1 MAFERV
7 KMNSQ
12 KKIPHTVAAAVDR
25 LITDLPLKDKCQI
38 ARLAENDLIELRLS
52 SLGLYI
58 RSEFD
63 LWSENKDLMRDCCL
77 LAGRDDLHGD
87 SASYI
92 IIKELWHSLR
102 KTHLL
107 RIVK

>member
-1 MAFERV
+1 MYSEE
-7 KMNSQ
+7 
-12 KKIPHTVAAAVDR
+12 KIPQTVAAAVDR
-25 LITDLPLKDKCQI
+25 LISDLPLKDKCQI
-38 ARLAENDLIELRLS
+38 ARMAEKDLIELRLS

-63 LWSENKDLMRDCCL
+63 LWSENKGLMRDCCL

-87 SASYI
+87 SASYV
-92 IIKELWHSLR
+92 IIKELWHTLR
-102 KTHLL
+102 NTHLL

>member
-1 MAFERV
+1 
-7 KMNSQ
+7 MNRE
-12 KKIPHTVAAAVDR
+12 KNIPQTVATAVDR
-25 LITDLPLKDKCQI
+25 LISKLPLKDRCQI
-38 ARLAENDLIELRLS
+38 ARMAEKDLIELRLS

-63 LWSENKDLMRDCCL
+63 LWSENKELMRDCCM

-87 SASYI
+87 SASSV
-92 IIKELWHSLR
+92 IIKELWQRLR
-102 KTHLL
+102 KTHLI

>member
-1 MAFERV
+1 MKMESERD
-7 KMNSQ
+7 
-12 KKIPHTVAAAVDR
+12 IPHTVAAAVDR
-25 LITDLPLKDKCQI
+25 LITNLPLKDKCQI
-38 ARLAENDLIELRLS
+38 ARMAEKDLIELRFS
-52 SLGLYI
+52 ALGLYI

-87 SASYI
+87 SASSV
-92 IIKELWHSLR
+92 IIKELWLRLR

-107 RIVK
+107 RVVK

>member
-1 MAFERV
+1 
-7 KMNSQ
+7 MNTEEI
-12 KKIPHTVAAAVDR
+12 IPQTVAAAVDR
-25 LITDLPLKDKCQI
+25 LISDLPLKDKCQI
-38 ARLAENDLIELRLS
+38 ARMAEKDLIELRLS

-63 LWSENKDLMRDCCL
+63 LWSENKGLMRDCCC

-87 SASYI
+87 SASYVI
-92 IIKELWHSLR
+92 IRELWHSLR

-107 RIVK
+107 RILK

>member
-1 MAFERV
+1 
-7 KMNSQ
+7 MNSQ
-12 KKIPHTVAAAVDR
+12 EKIPHTVAAAVDR
-25 LITDLPLKDKCQI
+25 LISDLPLKDKCQI

-87 SASYI
+87 SASSV
-92 IIKELWHSLR
+92 IIKELWHALR

-107 RIVK
+107 RIVE